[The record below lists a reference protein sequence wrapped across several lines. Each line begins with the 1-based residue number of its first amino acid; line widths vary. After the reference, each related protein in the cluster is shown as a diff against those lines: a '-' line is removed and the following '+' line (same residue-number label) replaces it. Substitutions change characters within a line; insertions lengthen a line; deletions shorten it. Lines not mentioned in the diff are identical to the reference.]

1 MTEENILFRKYIR
14 VFWGLY
20 ALVAVLILFLFF
32 LIAKGAFG
40 FMPTFEDLE
49 NTETV
54 LASQVISEDGKIL
67 GAYFRENRTF
77 VAFESLPPHLIK
89 ALIATEDRRFYS
101 HSGIDFRGL
110 LRVVKGILTGNTRS
124 GGGSTISQQMAKML
138 FPREQLSGPFKLTLR
153 KFKEWI
159 IAVKL
164 ERSYTKEEIITM
176 YLNKYDFLNLA
187 VGIKTAAN
195 VYFNCEPEALQL
207 HQSAMLVGMA
217 KNSALYNPV
226 RRPEVTLKRRNVVLS
241 QMRKYRFIS
250 RAEFDATKVKPLDL
264 DYNRVDF

>member
-110 LRVVKGILTGNTRS
+110 LRVLKGILTGNTRS

-153 KFKEWI
+153 KFKEWVF
-159 IAVKL
+159 AGV
-164 ERSYTKEEIITM
+164 T
-176 YLNKYDFLNLA
+176 
-187 VGIKTAAN
+187 V
-195 VYFNCEPEALQL
+195 
-207 HQSAMLVGMA
+207 HQRTG
-217 KNSALYNPV
+217 
-226 RRPEVTLKRRNVVLS
+226 
-241 QMRKYRFIS
+241 
-250 RAEFDATKVKPLDL
+250 
-264 DYNRVDF
+264 